1 MGRGVKVKKLF
12 LTLILAIVGIFG
24 CTAAASALTIDA
36 EACILIDAASGRIIY
51 QSNAHEA
58 LPPASTT
65 KVLTALLTLKTVDDL
80 STTVTLPDDFVN
92 VGESGINL
100 QAGDSYTIEDMLY
113 ALMLRSAN
121 DAGQAL
127 AIAVSGSEEAFGK
140 YMNDYTRELG
150 LTDSIWSN
158 AHGLDDD
165 DHLASAYDLA
175 MITREAVR
183 YPKFN
188 EIITTESW
196 TLPWLDNA
204 YDRVIYNHNQF
215 LTTYEGADGVKTGY
229 TEKAGNC
236 LIASATREGM
246 RLIGVVLNC
255 PNQSH
260 YTQMTALMDYGFANY
275 KPLKLASAGDVVG
288 SVRIS
293 KGAAGKVDAV
303 LMDDIIIAVPNNSTY
318 EPKAKIDLPSSLEA
332 PQTTDQPVGTVTYTD
347 DMGNEI
353 KGDIYLKEAVAKFTF
368 ADALRAAWQSF
379 VNALF

>member
-140 YMNDYTRELG
+140 YMNDYTKELG
-150 LTDSIWSN
+150 LTDSVWSN

-293 KGAAGKVDAV
+293 KGAVGKVDAV

>member
-140 YMNDYTRELG
+140 YMNYYTRELG
-150 LTDSIWSN
+150 LTDSVWSN

-196 TLPWLDNA
+196 TLPWLDND

-236 LIASATREGM
+236 LIASATRECM

>member
-150 LTDSIWSN
+150 LTDSVWSN

-236 LIASATREGM
+236 LIASATRDGM

-293 KGAAGKVDAV
+293 KGAVGKVDAV

>member
-150 LTDSIWSN
+150 LTDSVWSN

-236 LIASATREGM
+236 LIASATRDGM

>member
-1 MGRGVKVKKLF
+1 MKKLF

-150 LTDSIWSN
+150 LTDSVWSN

-229 TEKAGNC
+229 TETAGNC
-236 LIASATREGM
+236 LIASATRDGM

-293 KGAAGKVDAV
+293 KGAVGKVDAV

>member
-1 MGRGVKVKKLF
+1 MKKLF

-140 YMNDYTRELG
+140 YMNDYTKELG
-150 LTDSIWSN
+150 LTDSVWSN

-318 EPKAKIDLPSSLEA
+318 APKAKIDLPSSLEA

>member
-1 MGRGVKVKKLF
+1 MKKLF

-140 YMNDYTRELG
+140 YMNDYTKELG
-150 LTDSIWSN
+150 LTDSVWSN

-293 KGAAGKVDAV
+293 KGAVGKVDAV
-303 LMDDIIIAVPNNSTY
+303 LMDDIIIAIPNNSTY

>member
-1 MGRGVKVKKLF
+1 MKKLF

-65 KVLTALLTLKTVDDL
+65 KVLTALLTLKTVEDL

-140 YMNDYTRELG
+140 YMNDYTRELR
-150 LTDSIWSN
+150 LTDSVWSN

-175 MITREAVR
+175 MITREAVK

-236 LIASATREGM
+236 LIASATRDGM

-275 KPLKLASAGDVVG
+275 KPLKLASAGDVVS

-293 KGAAGKVDAV
+293 KGTVSKVDAV
-303 LMDDIIIAVPNNSTY
+303 LMDDIIIAVPNNATY
-318 EPKAKIDLPSSLEA
+318 TPKVKIDLPNSLEA
-332 PQTTDQPVGTVTYTD
+332 PQTMDQAVGTVTYTD

-353 KGDIYLKEAVAKFTF
+353 KGDIYLKEAVARFTF

>member
-150 LTDSIWSN
+150 LTDSVWSN

>member
-65 KVLTALLTLKTVDDL
+65 KVLTALLTLKTVEDL

-150 LTDSIWSN
+150 LTDSVWSN

-175 MITREAVR
+175 MITREAVK

-236 LIASATREGM
+236 LIASATRDGM

-275 KPLKLASAGDVVG
+275 KPLKLASAGDVVS

-293 KGAAGKVDAV
+293 KGTVSKVDAV
-303 LMDDIIIAVPNNSTY
+303 LMDDIIIAVPNNATY
-318 EPKAKIDLPSSLEA
+318 TPKAKIDLPNSLEA
-332 PQTTDQPVGTVTYTD
+332 PQTMDQAVGTVTYTD

-353 KGDIYLKEAVAKFTF
+353 KGDIYLKEAVARFTF

>member
-1 MGRGVKVKKLF
+1 MKKLF

-150 LTDSIWSN
+150 LTDSVWSN

-236 LIASATREGM
+236 LIASATRDGM

-293 KGAAGKVDAV
+293 KGAVGKVDAV